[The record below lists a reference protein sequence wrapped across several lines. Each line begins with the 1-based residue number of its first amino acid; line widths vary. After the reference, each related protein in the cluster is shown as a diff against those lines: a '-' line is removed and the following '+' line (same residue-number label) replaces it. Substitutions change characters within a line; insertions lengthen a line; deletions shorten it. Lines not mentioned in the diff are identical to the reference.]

1 MGSAA
6 VVTRQRP
13 LSMRLWGL
21 TLALLCIAGSVSATP
36 LAPQLRAS
44 TDAAAQLAFGP
55 QLPSTSQSS
64 PATNAPTP
72 SLFTL
77 AQKKEL
83 CNRDHNNYNR
93 ALELMTVEP
102 KIIGLVKPP
111 LLSTRANA
119 STPETTASAATT
131 IGKYPRIFCYV
142 GTISTYHKTHAQLV
156 ADTWGQRCDKLVFF
170 SNVTGTMTVNKGTP
184 FEVNFPIIKMN
195 APSDYWHLWMKHK
208 EVLKYVYDHYR
219 HDYDWFYK
227 ADDDAYVVV
236 DNLRDYLKRPEI
248 VMNYKRQPIHLGH
261 RFNLTAER
269 IHGYIDGADKIMGD
283 RWWTKWDRWVFNSGG
298 PGYAMNRLYLDKFV
312 ASMDDRTCLSA
323 EWAQRQPEDTATA
336 YCMMWHNVVPW
347 DTRDTHGRP
356 RWHAGS
362 PNTVYGLTPEMA
374 KGWWFDYHVG
384 VGGMKWGKDC
394 CAPDTIG
401 FHYIKGKA
409 MHHIERQLYFC
420 REGDDVLDLETYN
433 RKYGV
438 GISDAILTV

>member
-1 MGSAA
+1 MGSVA

-13 LSMRLWGL
+13 LSLRLWAL

-44 TDAAAQLAFGP
+44 TDAAAQLAIGP

-156 ADTWGQRCDKLVFF
+156 ADTWGQRCDKL
-170 SNVTGTMTVNKGTP
+170 
-184 FEVNFPIIKMN
+184 
-195 APSDYWHLWMKHK
+195 
-208 EVLKYVYDHYR
+208 
-219 HDYDWFYK
+219 
-227 ADDDAYVVV
+227 
-236 DNLRDYLKRPEI
+236 
-248 VMNYKRQPIHLGH
+248 
-261 RFNLTAER
+261 
-269 IHGYIDGADKIMGD
+269 
-283 RWWTKWDRWVFNSGG
+283 
-298 PGYAMNRLYLDKFV
+298 
-312 ASMDDRTCLSA
+312 
-323 EWAQRQPEDTATA
+323 
-336 YCMMWHNVVPW
+336 
-347 DTRDTHGRP
+347 
-356 RWHAGS
+356 
-362 PNTVYGLTPEMA
+362 
-374 KGWWFDYHVG
+374 
-384 VGGMKWGKDC
+384 
-394 CAPDTIG
+394 
-401 FHYIKGKA
+401 
-409 MHHIERQLYFC
+409 
-420 REGDDVLDLETYN
+420 
-433 RKYGV
+433 
-438 GISDAILTV
+438 